1 MIIQVSQY
9 IDLKWRLLCLHCL
22 PQAVAIGND
31 IGASNKRDIVDNL
44 ELKTL
49 RNVLSVDFCR
59 KKVRTDNEMENWK
72 QPWILPIIQCS
83 ISPVPWRKKK
93 SLPTRYS
100 NLKIKSPFMKR
111 EEYYQTLCNISF
123 PLIYMTPIPD
133 DEEEN
138 VSKWK
143 VSANHFH
150 SSAAAT
156 YKRRS
161 GTQSSSHNSLISSS
175 EEHPNSRKNEIRKLF
190 LYFQVLFD

>member
-1 MIIQVSQY
+1 VLIYVERKCARIMKWK
-9 IDLKWRLLCLHCL
+9 ID
-22 PQAVAIGND
+22 N
-31 IGASNKRDIVDNL
+31 NL
-44 ELKTL
+44 EFYRLF
-49 RNVLSVDFCR
+49 SVPFPQFL
-59 KKVRTDNEMENWK
+59 EA
-72 QPWILPIIQCS
+72 
-83 ISPVPWRKKK
+83 KK

-111 EEYYQTLCNISF
+111 EEYHQTLCNISF

-143 VSANHFH
+143 VLTNHFH